1 MNVEKSS
8 DHTGN
13 DKKSFSESET
23 NETATT
29 ENVSDSN
36 GTAGVGAAIFTI
48 MLTYGKEV
56 SNRKQEI
63 DRQHYIISI

>member
-23 NETATT
+23 NETTTT

-36 GTAGVGAAIFTI
+36 GTDDEDNG
-48 MLTYGKEV
+48 
-56 SNRKQEI
+56 N
-63 DRQHYIISI
+63 